1 MKRHGLELSI
11 IFLAVASVATS
22 QDTAGWKNCTDD
34 QYGVTF
40 QYPNHWQRSDRYTD
54 IEFEGPDGSVQ
65 VDASEGSS
73 LKTICRGAANHKM
86 KPYGEHPHI
95 QFLKVHD
102 LPACIVWPS
111 ADQGAPHL
119 AELIVE
125 YQGRSIQLHGHVC
138 GQGSHSPDPEYVP
151 FHSLGQQVTLCS
163 EQIRNAVKCDPR
175 WRGLV
180 CGEHS
185 RRSQS
190 AYSVFLVELVHR
202 LEQLRPALRVIERIK
217 QVQRVQTVRHQ
228 PIQAYAYEIGLVITF
243 ALRLVIP

>member
-125 YQGRSIQLHGHVC
+125 YP
-138 GQGSHSPDPEYVP
+138 SPITIKGDRYSYMVMYADKDHIRLILNT
-151 FHSLGQQVTLCS
+151 FHF
-163 EQIRNAVKCDPR
+163 IP
-175 WRGLV
+175 
-180 CGEHS
+180 
-185 RRSQS
+185 S
-190 AYSVFLVELVHR
+190 AN
-202 LEQLRPALRVIERIK
+202 K
-217 QVQRVQTVRHQ
+217 
-228 PIQAYAYEIGLVITF
+228 
-243 ALRLVIP
+243 